1 MTRPISFLSD
11 FGQADEFVGV
21 VHGVIERISPGTR
34 VIDVTHGVARGNACR
49 CSRSAAGGAVPSR
62 WRRSRRRRSG
72 RRYQSAGHRGIDR
85 SRILRGSG
93 QWSAGTGGRHGRWCR
108 SLRVA
113 RGCAISAP
121 GAGSSF
127 DGRDVF
133 APAAAVLAS
142 GEAALLDLGPE
153 VDPGSV
159 TPLLLPLVEHGEG
172 RVSGEVWW
180 IDGYGNA
187 QTNVSPDDLELAG
200 MRPGSMIVLRVGA
213 TEHEVEWAAAYGDGA
228 APIVHCDAH
237 GLMAIAVPKGRAD
250 TALHISED
258 FRLGSGHRVEPHH
271 ENDPD
276 DEQESDQDEDG
287 DSGSR
292 PHDVDGTAVSD
303 LLFLTRKTCA
313 LCTEAYQSC
322 SPRPSGAVTR
332 SRSSTSTT
340 PHSSIVSV
348 IECRWYFAMVSRY

>member
-11 FGQADEFVGV
+11 FGHADEFVGV

-34 VIDVTHGVARGNACR
+34 VIDVTHGIARGNVRAGALALLR
-49 CSRSAAGGAVPSR
+49 AVQYLPDGVVLAVVDPGVGTNRRAIAAS
-62 WRRSRRRRSG
+62 
-72 RRYQSAGHRGIDR
+72 
-85 SRILRGSG
+85 
-93 QWSAGTGGRHGRWCR
+93 T
-108 SLRVA
+108 A
-113 RGCAISAP
+113 RGFFVGPDNGLLAPAVAMVDGADRFVSIEAAPFRLP
-121 GAGSSF
+121 GAGSTF

-250 TALHISED
+250 TALHISEGLSVG
-258 FRLGSGHRVEPHH
+258 FR
-271 ENDPD
+271 
-276 DEQESDQDEDG
+276 
-287 DSGSR
+287 
-292 PHDVDGTAVSD
+292 
-303 LLFLTRKTCA
+303 
-313 LCTEAYQSC
+313 
-322 SPRPSGAVTR
+322 SPS
-332 SRSSTSTT
+332 
-340 PHSSIVSV
+340 
-348 IECRWYFAMVSRY
+348 